1 MYTITDSHAAVRL
14 PCLHLRAS
22 SVARDSG
29 QIGFLATFNTG
40 NCRRPFLFKFWNS
53 STFAAGTYIHVWHCF
68 YTYAGFVIGLRSCL
82 LASRHVCLLLLMT
95 VYDLLVTADQSVCQ
109 YSLPGVEL
117 ALSRR
122 GVLPLHHIMLISK
135 KNRREVYKYL
145 FKGIFRSLSFVLC
158 LSLACSVA
166 SLRQLSKV
174 SQPSPT
180 RSCGLQ
186 RVFFRQRR
194 TSTWP
199 ATLRLKASPTCR
211 YSQYDSAVMCTSAVS
226 HFVGAL

>member
-1 MYTITDSHAAVRL
+1 MLPVRTFM
-14 PCLHLRAS
+14 
-22 SVARDSG
+22 SG
-29 QIGFLATFNTG
+29 TAFTLM
-40 NCRRPFLFKFWNS
+40 R
-53 STFAAGTYIHVWHCF
+53 V
-68 YTYAGFVIGLRSCL
+68 VIGLRSCL

-145 FKGIFRSLSFVLC
+145 FKGTFRSLSFVLC

-199 ATLRLKASPTCR
+199 ATLRSKASPTCR

-226 HFVGAL
+226 HIVSAL